1 MTFPNGADGVKK
13 IFTAE
18 ILGLIA
24 SVCFFITAILTITTV
39 AAAVGASGGSD
50 AAAVGAVASGAGVVV
65 LSLGG
70 LVLSIISFILSLVGI
85 NKASKDEPSFKM
97 ALYAIF
103 AGIALAVLAG
113 VFSGNSVVNGIIQ
126 ALQVI
131 AEVVVTLYVI
141 QGIRVFAQKLNNA
154 EVDKKGETLF
164 KIIMVVLALEFIAR
178 IIVAIFGG
186 SAASVTAGIFA
197 LVAVV
202 LSIVQYILYLSLL
215 AKAKKM
221 LAES

>member
-85 NKASKDEPSFKM
+85 NKASRWLFTRFSR
-97 ALYAIF
+97 
-103 AGIALAVLAG
+103 VLHWPYLQ
-113 VFSGNSVVNGIIQ
+113 VFSPAT
-126 ALQVI
+126 ALL
-131 AEVVVTLYVI
+131 T
-141 QGIRVFAQKLNNA
+141 
-154 EVDKKGETLF
+154 
-164 KIIMVVLALEFIAR
+164 
-178 IIVAIFGG
+178 
-186 SAASVTAGIFA
+186 
-197 LVAVV
+197 V
-202 LSIVQYILYLSLL
+202 LSRRCRLL
-215 AKAKKM
+215 
-221 LAES
+221 LR